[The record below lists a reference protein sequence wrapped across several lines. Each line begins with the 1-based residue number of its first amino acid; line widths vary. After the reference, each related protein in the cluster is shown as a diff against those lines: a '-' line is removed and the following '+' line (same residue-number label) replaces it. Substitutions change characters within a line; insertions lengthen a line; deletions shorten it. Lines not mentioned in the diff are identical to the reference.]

1 MPKTTITL
9 SELRKQLKQV
19 GAKVK
24 TQTLSFGVSATV
36 YNSEGKQ
43 LPSMF
48 MGEDHLN
55 QWKPVLEII
64 KDIVVVNDYSDK
76 ISGPWN

>member
-1 MPKTTITL
+1 MTKTTITL
-9 SELRKQLKQV
+9 TELRKQLKKV

-24 TQTLSFGVSATV
+24 TKSLSFGISGSI
-36 YNSEGKQ
+36 YNSKGEQ

-48 MGEDHLN
+48 MGQEHLN

-64 KDIVVVNDYSDK
+64 KDIVVVNEYTDK
-76 ISGPWN
+76 ISGPWS